1 MTGLQAQLREAGDAA
16 TAAELAPLLN
26 FIDETQR
33 NLDLAR
39 PAANAIRAPIVLEVT
54 EGAEGREPLSAFGF
68 AAALLVSLG
77 LAGVLLAAAA
87 MASEREDGA
96 LVRLRRGLI
105 SAGALVGEKMAFTAC
120 ACLVVGLALL
130 GGVALF
136 TDLAVGRWGLWL
148 GVLLLAGLAFGAF
161 GVLAGALARETR
173 SALLIALMVA
183 LPLMALGLVPDSG
196 AASAISEVVPFGP
209 AFDAFQTLLV
219 EPSIDGGELLLT
231 LGQLALIALA
241 AAAAVAGAAAA
252 RGLDEGPRPHVEG
265 VGEPPP
271 VLLRREREGAEAE
284 GVRRRHLDV
293 PEREAGLPEQ
303 PGRAHQRG
311 APRRGPVE
319 HRLGGEEAAE
329 RDAEEPARQAV
340 AVPGLDA
347 VRPPGPVEPHVRR
360 HQARR
365 EPRPAGARAG
375 TGRGDLGEGPVHA
388 DGVSPRPQRP
398 PHGARDPETLDRQH
412 PAGVAGVEPHR
423 PAGAHLVHREPPRR
437 TRRGAPPARA
447 R

>member
-1 MTGLQAQLREAGDAA
+1 VKAALLLLRKDATLLRRSPALLLVLVVYPILVALLVALALQSDERRPDVAVVNLDTSGRTVDVGGNRLSIDDYIDRLAEDVDVRTLDAEAAAEALDAGRVSAVLTIPDGFISDLQSGVRQPALRLATSRRSPIEADAITRRLESAVYRLNQRLATGYVEQVLELVDLVTNGGEIGIFGRTGDALGLKRSRELVTGLQEQLRADGEAAA
-16 TAAELAPLLN
+16 AAELAPLLN

-68 AAALLVSLG
+68 AGALLVSLG

-120 ACLVVGLALL
+120 ACLAVGFALL
-130 GGVALF
+130 GGVAVF

-219 EPSIDGGELLLT
+219 EPSIDAGELLLT
-231 LGQLALIALA
+231 LGQLALIAAALA
-241 AAAAVAGAAAA
+241 GAAAVA
-252 RGLDEGPRPHVEG
+252 
-265 VGEPPP
+265 
-271 VLLRREREGAEAE
+271 
-284 GVRRRHLDV
+284 VRRR
-293 PEREAGLPEQ
+293 
-303 PGRAHQRG
+303 
-311 APRRGPVE
+311 
-319 HRLGGEEAAE
+319 
-329 RDAEEPARQAV
+329 PAV
-340 AVPGLDA
+340 
-347 VRPPGPVEPHVRR
+347 
-360 HQARR
+360 
-365 EPRPAGARAG
+365 
-375 TGRGDLGEGPVHA
+375 
-388 DGVSPRPQRP
+388 
-398 PHGARDPETLDRQH
+398 
-412 PAGVAGVEPHR
+412 
-423 PAGAHLVHREPPRR
+423 
-437 TRRGAPPARA
+437 
-447 R
+447 